1 MAWDGVKY
9 DYIKTKEG
17 DAQVS
22 EVVLFHLF
30 CIFNR
35 FCDPLKLPMILSGKA
50 LNYIFHELEIRSSL
64 SSWKDSF
71 DLMQFFIIM
80 KNFIINEEMIAK
92 IERLHVKIVKNI
104 LIEGR
109 YRYRITQNGGSS
121 LLSWKSFTGRDRSNQ
136 NCLKAFL

>member
-1 MAWDGVKY
+1 MAWDVVKH
-9 DYIKTKEG
+9 DYVNVIEG
-17 DAQVS
+17 DARIS
-22 EVVLFHLF
+22 EGVLFSLF

-35 FCDPLKLPMILSGKA
+35 FCDPLKLPMILCGKA

-92 IERLHVKIVKNI
+92 IEKLHVKIVKNI

-109 YRYRITQNGGSS
+109 YRYRITQSGGSS
-121 LLSWKSFTGRDRSNQ
+121 LLSWKG
-136 NCLKAFL
+136 K